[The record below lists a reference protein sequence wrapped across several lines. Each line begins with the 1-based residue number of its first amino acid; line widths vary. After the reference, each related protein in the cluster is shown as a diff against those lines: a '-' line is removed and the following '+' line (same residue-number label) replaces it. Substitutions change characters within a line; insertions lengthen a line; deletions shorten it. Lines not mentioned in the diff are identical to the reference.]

1 MASGE
6 IWMEQTSIRPRRFWG
21 SDPPVRTPSF
31 PLDSGPLDASL
42 PFWDGSGFRCNPL
55 RDERSPALANHA
67 DATGTRKANG
77 IGLILRTILPVS
89 CVRAACGLAL
99 RMTQALMTTGSY
111 SQSRTTCAARTGKA
125 LLPAFSADDSE
136 IVPPSGTGVSWH
148 IS

>member
-1 MASGE
+1 MDGTDEYPSEE
-6 IWMEQTSIRPRRFWG
+6 ILG

-31 PLDSGPLDASL
+31 PLDSGPLV
-42 PFWDGSGFRCNPL
+42 PL
-55 RDERSPALANHA
+55 SPVGMARDSEAIRSDSERSPALANHA

-77 IGLILRTILPVS
+77 IGLILRAILPVS
-89 CVRAACGLAL
+89 CIRAACGLAL

-111 SQSRTTCAARTGKA
+111 SQSRTTCAARTGKE